1 MLLEG
6 LEHTE
11 QRLMYLH
18 ACAFLA
24 NFLYNSNKHHEVI
37 RSMLSEKIEHPQTGS
52 MQCHGRTLHNT
63 PTNAEIPYQKKALL
77 IPIQGHETNAVP
89 INTPITE
96 VKQYY
101 KIGLDYEIC
110 TVN

>member
-1 MLLEG
+1 
-6 LEHTE
+6 
-11 QRLMYLH
+11 
-18 ACAFLA
+18 
-24 NFLYNSNKHHEVI
+24 
-37 RSMLSEKIEHPQTGS
+37 MLSEKIEYPQTGS
-52 MQCHGRTLHNT
+52 MQCHERTLHNT
-63 PTNAEIPYQKKALL
+63 PTNAEIPYQKEALL

-96 VKQYY
+96 VEQYY